1 MERRVVVTGM
11 GAVSPLGLDVPALW
25 EGVKAA
31 RSGVGPVTLCP
42 TDGLDSKIAGEV
54 RGFDASNY
62 MDKKEARRYDRF
74 IHFAMAATAE
84 ALQDAEL
91 QITPEHAD
99 EIGVIIGSGIG
110 GIGSLTEGVL
120 TMRDKGPGRVSPF
133 LIPAMIT
140 NLAAGLVS
148 IRYGMKGPS
157 YCVTSACATGAHAI
171 GEAAE
176 TIRRGWAKA
185 IVAGGSEAPIT
196 PISIAAFC
204 SMRAMSTRN
213 DDPATAS
220 RPFDAGRDGFVLSEG
235 GAVVVLE
242 DMEFARSRGARIL
255 AEVVGYGL
263 SSDAFHITTPP
274 PGHEGV
280 VRAMRLALRHAN
292 MTPGDIDYINAHAT
306 STPAGDIAETQAFK
320 ALLGERAQQVPVS
333 ASKSQLGH
341 LLGAAG
347 SIEAIISILAMQ
359 HSILPPTIN
368 LHTPDAECDL
378 DYVPNAARP
387 GQIDVALSNSF
398 GFGGHYVSLFF
409 KSFSELELGAG
420 GWGIGNISYSLAP
433 CPQPPA

>member
-1 MERRVVVTGM
+1 MERRVVITGM
-11 GAVSPLGLDVPALW
+11 GAVSPLGLDVPSLW
-25 EGVKAA
+25 DGVKSA
-31 RSGVGPVTLCP
+31 RSGIGPVTLCP

-54 RGFDASNY
+54 RGFDPANY

-74 IHFAMAATAE
+74 IQFAMAATGE
-84 ALQDAEL
+84 ALRDAEL
-91 QITPEHAD
+91 QITPEYAD

-110 GIGSLTEGVL
+110 GIGSLSEGINTL
-120 TMRDKGPGRVSPF
+120 RDKGPGRVSPF
-133 LIPAMIT
+133 LVPAMIT

-148 IRYGMKGPS
+148 IRYGLKGPS

-185 IVAGGSEAPIT
+185 IIAGGSEAPIT
-196 PISIAAFC
+196 PIGIAAFC

-213 DDPATAS
+213 DEPDTAS
-220 RPFDAGRDGFVLSEG
+220 RPFDSTRDGFVLSEG

-242 DMEFARSRGARIL
+242 DLEFAQARGARIL
-255 AEVVGYGL
+255 AEIVGYGL
-263 SSDAFHITTPP
+263 SSDAYHITTPP

-292 MTPGDIDYINAHAT
+292 LAADDIDYINAHAT

-320 ALLGERAQQVPVS
+320 TLLGERASQVPVS
-333 ASKSQLGH
+333 ANKSQLGH

-347 SIEAIISILAMQ
+347 SIEAIITILAMQ

-368 LHTPDAECDL
+368 LHTPDPECDL

-387 GQIDVALSNSF
+387 GQIDIALSNSF
-398 GFGGHYVSLFF
+398 GFGGHNVSLVF
-409 KSFSELELGAG
+409 KRFE
-420 GWGIGNISYSLAP
+420 N
-433 CPQPPA
+433 

>member
-1 MERRVVVTGM
+1 MERRVVITGM
-11 GAVSPLGLDVPALW
+11 GAVSPLGLDVPSLW
-25 EGVKAA
+25 DGVKSA

-42 TDGLDSKIAGEV
+42 TDGLDSQIAGEV
-54 RGFDASNY
+54 RGFDPANY

-74 IHFAMAATAE
+74 IQFAMAATGE
-84 ALQDAEL
+84 ALRDAEL

-110 GIGSLTEGVL
+110 GIGSLSEGIITL
-120 TMRDKGPGRVSPF
+120 RDKGPGRVSPF
-133 LIPAMIT
+133 LVPAMIT

-148 IRYGMKGPS
+148 IRYGLKGPS

-185 IVAGGSEAPIT
+185 IIAGGSEAPIT
-196 PISIAAFC
+196 PIGIAAFC

-213 DDPATAS
+213 DAPDTAS
-220 RPFDAGRDGFVLSEG
+220 RPFDATRDGFVLSEG

-242 DMEFARSRGARIL
+242 DLEFAQARGARIL
-255 AEVVGYGL
+255 AEIVGYGL
-263 SSDAFHITTPP
+263 SSDAYHITTPP

-292 MTPGDIDYINAHAT
+292 LVADDIDYINAHAT

-320 ALLGERAQQVPVS
+320 ALLGERAAQVPVS
-333 ASKSQLGH
+333 ANKSQLGH

-347 SIEAIISILAMQ
+347 SIEAIITILAMQ
-359 HSILPPTIN
+359 HGILPPTIN
-368 LHTPDAECDL
+368 LHTPDPECDL

-387 GQIDVALSNSF
+387 GQVDIALSNSF
-398 GFGGHYVSLFF
+398 GFGGHNVSLIF
-409 KSFSELELGAG
+409 KRFA
-420 GWGIGNISYSLAP
+420 
-433 CPQPPA
+433 Q